1 MKRILHAGF
10 ITAALTASAFALAQP
25 TGYVGPSSKP
35 AARGGAAPSNLPLM
49 TAKDLLANG
58 KDDQYARLQGKLVS
72 HKGGEDYEFADASG
86 KITVE
91 IEDEYFPQG
100 VKIDQNTMVEL
111 VGEFDKNLV
120 RDSTFEVKEIK
131 LVGK

>member
-10 ITAALTASAFALAQP
+10 VTAALTASAFALAQP

-35 AARGGAAPSNLPLM
+35 AARGGAAPSNLPVM
-49 TAKDLLANG
+49 TAKDLLAKG
-58 KDDQYARLQGKLVS
+58 KDDQYVRLQGKLVS
-72 HKGGEDYEFADASG
+72 HKGGDDYEFADASG
-86 KITVE
+86 KMTVE

-100 VKIDQNTMVEL
+100 VKIDQNTLVEL
-111 VGEFDKNLV
+111 VGEFDKDLIGE
-120 RDSTFEVKEIK
+120 STLDVKEIR